1 MSFAKVK
8 LQLVRAIKPQAN
20 EPSGAPIAGP
30 GADAEAAAMTD
41 AERAALVERLF
52 SHHRTA
58 LLQYL
63 TRLLSNS
70 DDAEEVLQETYVR
83 LLRVEH
89 LDHLDD
95 QVRRFLFKIAT
106 NLARDR
112 FRQRKSRSYAAHIPY
127 ELVDLVGEQES
138 PDEIIDWDHGMLV
151 VKQVLLDLPPRH
163 RQVFLL
169 HVTQNMSYRT
179 ISRHLGVST
188 KTVERDIAMVLELC
202 QSRLRTAE
210 R

>member
-1 MSFAKVK
+1 MSD
-8 LQLVRAIKPQAN
+8 
-20 EPSGAPIAGP
+20 G
-30 GADAEAAAMTD
+30 
-41 AERAALVERLF
+41 ERAALVERLF

-112 FRQRKSRSYAAHIPY
+112 FRQRKSRSYATQSSLATWSDCHGVITCSGRSIGQPFTVFTMSPGLRSTPAHQP
-127 ELVDLVGEQES
+127 V
-138 PDEIIDWDHGMLV
+138 
-151 VKQVLLDLPPRH
+151 
-163 RQVFLL
+163 
-169 HVTQNMSYRT
+169 
-179 ISRHLGVST
+179 
-188 KTVERDIAMVLELC
+188 
-202 QSRLRTAE
+202 
-210 R
+210 